1 MVAGRVF
8 EPWILS
14 IDYCYTIIDVFEE
27 PGIILNFIL
36 LFGFL
41 RAFCVLR
48 SARGLLHLLLITRRI
63 VCTFKLSHIG

>member
-1 MVAGRVF
+1 MVAGRVFEPYRACMVAGRVF

-36 LFGFL
+36 LFGFP
-41 RAFCVLR
+41 RVFCVLR
-48 SARGLLHLLLITRRI
+48 SALL
-63 VCTFKLSHIG
+63 VMN